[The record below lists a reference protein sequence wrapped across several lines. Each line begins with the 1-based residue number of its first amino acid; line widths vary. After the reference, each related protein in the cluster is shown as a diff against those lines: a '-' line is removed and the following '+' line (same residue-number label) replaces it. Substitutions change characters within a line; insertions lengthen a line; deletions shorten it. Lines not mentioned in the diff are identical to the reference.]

1 MTQVCNH
8 ATAVRTL
15 ACILAME
22 AGIACMPETACIAIY
37 SSELHTALLPVQY
50 TVCFVL
56 ELIEA
61 LGMV

>member
-1 MTQVCNH
+1 
-8 ATAVRTL
+8 
-15 ACILAME
+15 ME